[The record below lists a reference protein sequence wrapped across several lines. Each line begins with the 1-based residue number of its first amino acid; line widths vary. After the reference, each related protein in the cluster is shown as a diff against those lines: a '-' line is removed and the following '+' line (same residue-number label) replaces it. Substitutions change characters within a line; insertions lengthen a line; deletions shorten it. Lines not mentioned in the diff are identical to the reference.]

1 MSEDSWHAEVNRLAA
16 LRALRLLDTPR
27 EERFDRITRFACDVL
42 GTPVALVSLVDLDR
56 QWFKSCV
63 GLEETETRRGESVCA
78 HAIRQDRVFEVHDLA
93 ADGRFAE
100 FPVVTEAGLRFYAG
114 HPISAPSGHKVGTLC
129 VLDRRP
135 RSFTRAERRRL
146 ADLATWVELECA
158 VVQAMLAAQDAERAK
173 DDFTAVVSHE
183 LRTPLTSVHGSLEL
197 LATGRFGAV
206 PEQAERLVR
215 IAADNAARLVRLA
228 DEVLDLSKVRAGRLG
243 LRAESVNLAGVVE
256 QAVHAV
262 EGVAERA
269 GVELAV
275 LDCAVDVRGD
285 ADRLV
290 QVVTNLLGNAVSVS
304 QPGQRVEVW
313 CERGELLARV
323 HVRDHGPG
331 IPPEELERV
340 FQPFVQLRPGGA
352 GLGLAI
358 TRGIAEAHGGSVS
371 AVSVPGEGAEFVVT
385 LPAEGPGKDRAWW

>member
-63 GLEETETRRGESVCA
+63 GLDETETPRGESVCA
-78 HAIRQDRVFEVHDLA
+78 HAIRQNRVFEVHDLA

-100 FPVVTEAGLRFYAG
+100 FPVVTEEGLRFYAG

-206 PEQAERLVR
+206 SAQAERLVR

-243 LRAESVNLAGVVE
+243 LRAEPVALAGVVQ

-262 EGVAERA
+262 AGVAERA

-285 ADRLV
+285 SDRLV

-323 HVRDHGPG
+323 HVRDQGPG

-385 LPAEGPGKDRAWW
+385 LPAEGPGEDRAWW